1 VKRVALAVLALC
13 VLAGLAFAGYVLSAN
28 RGQAT
33 KFRTAKV
40 DRGAI
45 VATVFAAGNVNAV
58 TTVQVGSQVSGQIK
72 ELFVDFNTAV
82 KKGQLIA
89 RLDPEIFQAKVNAAR
104 AELDNAQ
111 AAVLNQ
117 QANVEKMRAE
127 IENVRAATVTAEA
140 NVERMRAD
148 VENARA
154 AIATAQANVARET
167 ATAVNARRELERRV
181 DLLQRQ
187 LIAQSEKDQAQTAA
201 DTAQAQLEA
210 ARAQERAGQAA
221 ARSAQAQLVAM
232 QSQAK
237 ATEAQLASA
246 QAALR
251 VAEAQQ
257 KSAEATVR
265 QRRAALDQARVDLEH
280 TEIRAPVN
288 GVVVSRS
295 VDTGQT
301 VAASLQ
307 APTLFTIAEDLTR
320 MQVETAVDEAD
331 IGRLREGLPATFT
344 VDAFSGRTFRGEI
357 VQIRKAPQVVQNVV
371 TYTTVIAVANPDR
384 ILMPG
389 MTANVRIQV
398 DRREDALRVPNAAL
412 RFRPPGDTSGLP
424 GGAPADGAA
433 PEGRRGGEGGGAAA
447 SRPEGGGGADDGGRG
462 GPGSFGQMRET
473 LTRELSLTPEQ
484 QRRLDAIF
492 AESRQAF
499 GAMRGQG
506 LDEKARDAQRRRI
519 RGEAR
524 EKIREILTAE
534 QRKKYDGLVAAQE
547 GGSGGGGGGA
557 PAGMPAR
564 VFVTGTDGKPQAVAI
579 FIGLTDG
586 AYSEVV
592 RGELQPGQEVLVGQ
606 TGTAPQRSGAGGGSG
621 GPRMRF

>member
-1 VKRVALAVLALC
+1 MRRIGLAVLALC
-13 VLAGLAFAGYVLSAN
+13 VVAGLAFAGYVLSAN

-33 KFRTAKV
+33 RYRTAKV

-45 VATVFAAGNVNAV
+45 VATVSATGNVNAV

-82 KKGQLIA
+82 RKGQLIA
-89 RLDPEIFQAKVNAAR
+89 RLDPDIFQARVNAAR
-104 AELDNAQ
+104 ADLENAQ

-127 IENVRAATVTAEA
+127 IENVRASTVTAEA

-148 VENARA
+148 VENSRA
-154 AIATAQANVARET
+154 AIATAQANIARET

-221 ARSAQAQLVAM
+221 LRSAQAQLLAT

-251 VAEAQQ
+251 VAEAQL
-257 KSAEATVR
+257 KSAEAAVR
-265 QRRAALDQARVDLEH
+265 QKRAALDQARVDLEH

-288 GVVVSRS
+288 GVVVSRN

-331 IGRLREGLPATFT
+331 IGRLREGMAATFT

-398 DRREDALRVPNAAL
+398 DRRDDALRVPNAAL
-412 RFRPPGDTSGLP
+412 RFRPAGDTSGLP
-424 GGAPADGAA
+424 GGAPTEAPGTGGRGGAA
-433 PEGRRGGEGGGAAA
+433 PSAAPPAGGA
-447 SRPEGGGGADDGGRG
+447 GDGTGRG
-462 GPGSFGQMRET
+462 GPGSPGQMRET
-473 LTRELSLTPEQ
+473 LTRELSLSPEQ
-484 QRRLDAIF
+484 QQRLDVIL
-492 AESRQAF
+492 AESRQAL
-499 GAMRGQG
+499 GALRGQG
-506 LDEKARDAQRRRI
+506 LDEKAREAQRRRI
-519 RGEAR
+519 RGETR
-524 EKIREILTAE
+524 DKIREILTPA
-534 QRKKYDGLVAAQE
+534 QRTKYDALVAAQE
-547 GGSGGGGGGA
+547 GGGAA

-564 VFVTGTDGKPQAVAI
+564 VFVAGPDGKPKAVAI
-579 FIGLTDG
+579 FVGLSDG
-586 AYSEVV
+586 SYSEVL
-592 RGELQPGQEVLVGQ
+592 RGELQPGQEVLIGQ
-606 TGTAPQRSGAGGGSG
+606 AGAASQRTGAS
-621 GPRMRF
+621 GPRLRF

>member
-1 VKRVALAVLALC
+1 MKRVALGVLALC

-33 KFRTAKV
+33 KYRTAKV

-45 VATVFAAGNVNAV
+45 VATVSATGNVNAV

-72 ELFVDFNTAV
+72 ELFVDFNTTV
-82 KKGQLIA
+82 RKGQLIA
-89 RLDPEIFQAKVNAAR
+89 RLDPEIFQARVNAAR
-104 AELDNAQ
+104 ADLENAQ

-117 QANVEKMRAE
+117 QANGEKTRAE
-127 IENVRAATVTAEA
+127 IENVRASTVTAEA

-154 AIATAQANVARET
+154 AIASAQANVARET
-167 ATAVNARRELERRV
+167 ATAANARRELERRV

-187 LIAQSEKDQAQTAA
+187 LIAQSEKDQAQTTS

-210 ARAQERAGQAA
+210 ARAQERASQAA
-221 ARSAQAQLVAM
+221 VRSAQAQLVAM

-237 ATEAQLASA
+237 AAEAQLASA

-251 VAEAQQ
+251 VAEAQL

-265 QRRAALDQARVDLEH
+265 QKRAALDQARVDLEH

-331 IGRLREGLPATFT
+331 IGRLREGMPASFT

-398 DRREDALRVPNAAL
+398 DRRDDAMRVPNAAL
-412 RFRPPGDTSGLP
+412 RFRPAGDTSGLP
-424 GGAPADGAA
+424 GGSPGEATGR
-433 PEGRRGGEGGGAAA
+433 EGRGGGAGAPA
-447 SRPEGGGGADDGGRG
+447 QPAGGGGGDGAGRG
-462 GPGSFGQMRET
+462 GAGSFGQMRET
-473 LTRELSLTPEQ
+473 LTRELALTPEQ
-484 QRRLDAIF
+484 QQRLDAILG
-492 AESRQAF
+492 ESRQAF

-506 LDEKARDAQRRRI
+506 LDEKAREAQRRRI

-524 EKIREILTAE
+524 EKIREILTPE
-534 QRKKYDGLVAAQE
+534 QRKKYEVLVAAQE
-547 GGSGGGGGGA
+547 GGAGGGASGA

-564 VFVTGTDGKPQAVAI
+564 VFVAGPDGKPKAVAI

-586 AYSEVV
+586 SYSEVL
-592 RGELQPGQEVLVGQ
+592 RGELQPGQELLVGLA
-606 TGTAPQRSGAGGGSG
+606 GAASQRGGAGGS